1 MLWSYVKMQNV
12 SRRTIRLGATSS
24 SLEECHNTSSS
35 VVSTKHHHLKRN
47 NKTTNYKLQR
57 LPFFLWISLI
67 SLYCCIVLLH
77 RSFLHVK
84 SPYKVG
90 RSTWGEF
97 QQLSSSDSTDDGSTV
112 NNRKLVH
119 VIQTRFM
126 QHQGSLLELGKA
138 RLALF
143 EAFCFPSVLA
153 QTNQNFIWIIRVDP
167 SINEEIIVRMRQLVG
182 ESRRDNILILGS
194 LRNPEGMGRDD
205 HDFDHFLGLEST
217 GKVFCGNITLAR
229 DAFEM
234 SAARSSSVLLETRL
248 DADDAIHRMFVD
260 DIQNQAQQYLVD
272 NKSGEKL
279 EQNWRIWCAR
289 TSLEWHPLNPY
300 PVLPNDDKKQD
311 EGYLVMY
318 SDQNICTTP
327 GLTYGYGFDT
337 TRSSILGGRRLKHS
351 DIEVTIEQCGNG
363 VEVNC
368 VSHLEL
374 SFRARTV
381 TSAGMANIVTG
392 NDFVDKNSNGL
403 MQKKD
408 NKQLIR
414 QLDQQEKLWQGA
426 ASLFSITKASAR
438 DARSLVISRM
448 NLIAADNLRGQ
459 CTAGHSCKENG
470 KMLLN
475 AMIQQRHDVVLN

>member
-1 MLWSYVKMQNV
+1 MQNV
-12 SRRTIRLGATSS
+12 SRRTIRLGVPG
-24 SLEECHNTSSS
+24 SLEECHDTSSS
-35 VVSTKHHHLKRN
+35 VVSTKHHHLKR

-84 SPYKVG
+84 SPYKVD
-90 RSTWGEF
+90 RCTWREF
-97 QQLSSSDSTDDGSTV
+97 QQIISSDSTVDDNTV

-167 SINEEIIVRMRQLVG
+167 SINEEIIGRMRQLVG

-194 LRNPEGMGRDD
+194 LRNPEGMGRDG

-217 GKVFCGNITLAR
+217 GKVFSGNITLAR

-248 DADDAIHRMFVD
+248 DADDAIHKMFVD
-260 DIQNQAQQYLVD
+260 DIQKQAHQYLVD
-272 NKSGEKL
+272 NKSDEKF
-279 EQNWRIWCAR
+279 EQNWRIWC
-289 TSLEWHPLNPY
+289 TNTNIEWHPLNPY
-300 PVLPNDDKKQD
+300 PVMTNDDKKRD

-381 TSAGMANIVTG
+381 TSSGMANIVTG
-392 NDFVDKNSNGL
+392 NDNIDKNSNGL

-414 QLDQQEKLWQGA
+414 QLDQQEKLWQGV

-438 DARSLVISRM
+438 DARSLVIARV

-470 KMLLN
+470 KMLLS